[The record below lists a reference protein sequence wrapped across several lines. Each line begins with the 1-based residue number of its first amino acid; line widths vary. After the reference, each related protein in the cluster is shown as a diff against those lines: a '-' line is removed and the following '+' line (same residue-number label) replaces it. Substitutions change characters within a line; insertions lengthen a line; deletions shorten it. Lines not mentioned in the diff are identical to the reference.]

1 MTRAYD
7 RKYALILLAAAVAV
21 LAVGIL
27 LRPAVPTPR
36 KTPVVDLERL
46 QQMTEE
52 RRLQDLSG
60 YLTNAADRVA
70 SSLVFLNRTGSS
82 GLVWGSRDEILT
94 PAPATVPFVLVP
106 AKEPVAVIPA
116 FRAPAPPA
124 AGEWV
129 LAIAKNRD
137 RQLVFAHGLY
147 QGRAVASC
155 GSFAYD
161 EVQSSAPLS
170 NSLVGGGLFTL
181 RGQLLGFIATC
192 DGRPTVIAGSSIE
205 EALRKPVTLNDRLQ
219 AQYGMRVAASAGGV
233 RVAAVWKLS
242 AADSAG
248 LRPGDILNTVDGVEV
263 AGEAGLESLANAPDD
278 PHEIK
283 ILRGRRRMTADLRP
297 ADLQNA
303 PAETPAGLALA
314 MGPAPGAVT
323 VASVSPDSSAQR
335 SGVLPGDVLR
345 RVGSAAVAEPRAAVK
360 LLSNLNGRPVVLSLV
375 REGKELEVLLQP

>member
-7 RKYALILLAAAVAV
+7 RKYALILLAAAAAV

-27 LRPAVPTPR
+27 LRPAPVPR
-36 KTPVVDLERL
+36 KTPAVDLERL

-60 YLTNAADRVA
+60 YLTNAAERVA

-82 GLVWGSRDEILT
+82 GLVWGSRDEILA

-116 FRAPAPPA
+116 YRAPVPPA
-124 AGEWV
+124 TGEWV

-137 RQLVFAHGLY
+137 RQVVFAHGLY

-192 DGRPTVIAGSSIE
+192 DSRPTVIAASSVE

-219 AQYGMRVAASAGGV
+219 AQYGMRVAASAEGV

-248 LRPGDILNTVDGVEV
+248 LHPGDILNTVDGVEV
-263 AGEAGLESLANAPDD
+263 AGEAGLESLARAPDD
-278 PHEIK
+278 RHEIK

-297 ADLQNA
+297 AELQNA
-303 PAETPAGLALA
+303 PAETPAGMAFA
-314 MGPAPGAVT
+314 MGSAPGAVT
-323 VASVSPDSSAQR
+323 VLSVSPDSAAQH

-345 RVGSAAVAEPRAAVK
+345 RVDPPPWPSPGP
-360 LLSNLNGRPVVLSLV
+360 P
-375 REGKELEVLLQP
+375 